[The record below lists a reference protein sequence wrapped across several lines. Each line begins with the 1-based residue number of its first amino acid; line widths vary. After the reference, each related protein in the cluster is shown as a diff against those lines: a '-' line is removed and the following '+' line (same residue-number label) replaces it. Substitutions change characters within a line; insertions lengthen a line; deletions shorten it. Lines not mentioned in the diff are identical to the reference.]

1 MKSAN
6 YTYLVK
12 IFDAYQHYFEV
23 QLEIQSNKQ
32 EVILNLPAW
41 TPGSYMIRDYSTHLH
56 QFSAIDKMTGRSL
69 IYEQTGLHTWKVT
82 TESNLTV
89 IRYLIYAFE
98 DYTVRT
104 NYLVSDFGFINSAG
118 LFLYEEGNINE
129 PVIIK
134 MDTSNYFSNIF
145 TPLKRLEEENQYFA
159 NDFDELY
166 DSPIHLSNQNSIF
179 FEAEGCEHELFIEGN
194 ISFPFK
200 EKLAADLKIITEK
213 QIQLMGGSPNKY
225 YLFIL
230 NLSQPAYGGLEH
242 KACSVNYFSP
252 EQVTDEDEYK
262 KLLELLS
269 HEYFH
274 LWNVKRIRP
283 IALGPFDYQVP
294 NLTRE
299 LWIAE
304 GATSFYDIYFLYT
317 TNFLTKEEFISRLQS
332 DIFSM
337 EETDSE
343 TWMSLEDSSFTAWN
357 KYYKRNGNSHNT
369 SVSYYTKGGVLV
381 LAMILFLLRET
392 ENRVTFLDILKS
404 LYQKFHVE
412 KQRGFTKLEFF
423 DTAKQISGI
432 DLKLEFERY
441 LVSPI
446 KFPIDHYLSFIGLTR
461 IETDLIADIG
471 FRVKEK
477 NGNLFVGK
485 LIGQIHSPSVDIQ
498 LEDEIL
504 AINGK
509 RMSKLNFDRTEKQL
523 RPKERVHILLSRFGQ
538 TKEVMLET
546 GTTYKTKK
554 FVLSTDIAP
563 EIKRVQENFFLQK

>member
-12 IFDAYQHYFEV
+12 IFDAYQHYYEV
-23 QLEIQSNKQ
+23 QLEIKSNKK

-56 QFSAIDKMTGRSL
+56 QFSAKDKITGKTL
-69 IYEQTGLHTWKVT
+69 NYEQIGLHSWKILI
-82 TESNLTV
+82 ESDITV
-89 IRYLIYAFE
+89 VRYIIYAFE

-104 NYLVSDFGFINSAG
+104 NYLVSDFGFINPPA
-118 LFLYEEGNINE
+118 LFLYEEGKIKE

-134 MDTSNYFSNIF
+134 LDTKNYFANIY
-145 TPLKRLEEENQYFA
+145 TPLQRLEEGTEYFA

-179 FEAEGCEHELFIEGN
+179 FEAEECEHELLVEGN
-194 ISFPFK
+194 FSYPFK
-200 EKLAADLKIITEK
+200 EKLATDLKAITEK
-213 QIQLMGGSPNKY
+213 QIQLMGESPNRY

-242 KACSVNYFSP
+242 KACSVNFFNP
-252 EQVTDEDEYK
+252 DQVNDEEEYK

-283 IALGPFDYQVP
+283 IALGPFDYQTP

-304 GATSFYDIYFLYT
+304 GATSFYDIYFLYI
-317 TNFLTKEEFISRLQS
+317 TNFLTKDEFISRLQN

-369 SVSYYTKGGVLV
+369 SVSYYTKGGILV
-381 LAMILFLLRET
+381 LGMILFLLKET
-392 ENRVTFLDILKS
+392 ENRITFLDILKA
-404 LYQKFHVE
+404 LYQKFHLE
-412 KQRGFTKLEFF
+412 KQRGFTKAEFF

-446 KFPIDHYLSFIGLTR
+446 KFPIDHYLSFIGLSR

-471 FRVKEK
+471 FRVKDR
-477 NGNLFVGK
+477 NGNLFVSK
-485 LIGQIHSPSVDIQ
+485 LIGQIHAPSVDIQ
-498 LEDEIL
+498 LDDEIL

-509 RMSKLNFDRTEKQL
+509 RMNKINFDRTEKL
-523 RPKERVHILLSRFGQ
+523 LKPKERVHILLSRYGQ

-554 FVLSTDIAP
+554 FVLLTEVAP